1 MGEARLGSI
10 APFLVS
16 SSVVLFKYAHELFT
30 HARECI
36 TSQIQHIPQMNMLVV
51 CPFRKIINNVTCG
64 SSSTACHVAFWLI
77 VFAFVPGVVH
87 HANCGAL

>member
-16 SSVVLFKYAHELFT
+16 SSVVLYKYMNELFT

-36 TSQIQHIPQMNMLVV
+36 TSQIQHIPPNEYVSCMPIPQ
-51 CPFRKIINNVTCG
+51 NNVTRG
-64 SSSTACHVAFWLI
+64 SSSTTCHVACWLI
-77 VFAFVPGVVH
+77 VFASVPGVVH
-87 HANCGAL
+87 HAGCGAL